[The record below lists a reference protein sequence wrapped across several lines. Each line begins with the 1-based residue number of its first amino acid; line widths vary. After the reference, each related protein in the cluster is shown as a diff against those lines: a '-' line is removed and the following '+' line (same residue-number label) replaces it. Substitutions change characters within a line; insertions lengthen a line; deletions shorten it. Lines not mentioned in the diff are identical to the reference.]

1 MKETRHK
8 GPMYDSIYI
17 NISNKQIHGDRKQ
30 ISGCKGLEV
39 EDDGVECLICMRFPI
54 GVMKKYIGTR

>member
-1 MKETRHK
+1 
-8 GPMYDSIYI
+8 MYDSIYI

-39 EDDGVECLICMRFPI
+39 EDDGVECLICMKFPI